1 MHLHHTTIKHLRA
14 TTLDTPTPCGT
25 PTWVE
30 RAPVPYTAAGMFAA
44 SDGTSVYA
52 GGGFD
57 DVGNVHNDLLR
68 YDPMGDFCWTS
79 LAPSPDQ
86 HYASQAV
93 YFNGKIYSIGGLDSA
108 NNPTNTT
115 RIYDIGANS
124 WTAGTPMPSALSDM
138 AVVLWNGIIYIA
150 GGYNGT
156 DDVDTLYAYDI
167 AADTWTTLAS
177 MPQAMDAPGFGAIN
191 GKLYIASGYA
201 GQGELNTLYVYNIA
215 ANTWTNGANV
225 PQPAGS
231 CGSAVFNGQL
241 YLFGGSFPPLA
252 TTQIYDPVTNTWIT
266 GSNMNVSRWLFYGAT
281 IGDDSIVAPGGAES
295 NAFPIDDNEQFIPN
309 PCGTPT
315 PTPTPTCTLAE
326 GFCDINQLA
335 VTGWFTQNNSEPLG
349 TTNWFHGKDTL
360 FPAFEGVPNAY
371 IAADFNNGAAVAT
384 ISNWLL
390 TPALNL
396 ESGST
401 LTFYTRTVDFPQ
413 HPDRLQIR
421 MSTNGGSTNVGT
433 HANEVGDFTALLLDI
448 NQNYSLNGYPSVW
461 TQFTVV
467 INSAPPGSTGRL
479 AFRYFVENGGP
490 QGFNS
495 DYIGIDAVG
504 YNCPVATP
512 TPTPTATATATAT
525 PTSTPTPR
533 PRPTPRLRP
542 TPPPRP
548 TRR

>member
-1 MHLHHTTIKHLRA
+1 M
-14 TTLDTPTPCGT
+14 
-25 PTWVE
+25 
-30 RAPVPYTAAGMFAA
+30 
-44 SDGTSVYA
+44 
-52 GGGFD
+52 
-57 DVGNVHNDLLR
+57 
-68 YDPMGDFCWTS
+68 
-79 LAPSPDQ
+79 
-86 HYASQAV
+86 
-93 YFNGKIYSIGGLDSA
+93 
-108 NNPTNTT
+108 
-115 RIYDIGANS
+115 
-124 WTAGTPMPSALSDM
+124 
-138 AVVLWNGIIYIA
+138 
-150 GGYNGT
+150 
-156 DDVDTLYAYDI
+156 
-167 AADTWTTLAS
+167 
-177 MPQAMDAPGFGAIN
+177 
-191 GKLYIASGYA
+191 
-201 GQGELNTLYVYNIA
+201 
-215 ANTWTNGANV
+215 
-225 PQPAGS
+225 
-231 CGSAVFNGQL
+231 
-241 YLFGGSFPPLA
+241 
-252 TTQIYDPVTNTWIT
+252 
-266 GSNMNVSRWLFYGAT
+266 
-281 IGDDSIVAPGGAES
+281 APGGAES
-295 NAFPIDDNEQFIPN
+295 NAFPIDDNEQLIPN

-396 ESGST
+396 EGGST

-448 NQNYSLNGYPSVW
+448 NQNYTLNGYPSVW

-512 TPTPTATATATAT
+512 TPTPTATATPTAT